1 MSAKK
6 LHLTNGDKEQITAIT
21 DTITT
26 VPTEILQNTKDHLF
40 ATLENGNPLNR
51 LIKDPET
58 QNIIGFLAVE
68 DRTDNQGNKIAY
80 LGATALLPRQ
90 QRNMKINLDEEIKKL
105 IKRAKKL

>member
-1 MSAKK
+1 MSEKR
-6 LHLTNGDKEQITAIT
+6 LNLTHNNREQITAIT

-26 VPTEILQNTKDHLF
+26 VPTELLQNTKDYLF

-51 LIKDPET
+51 LIKDPEN

-68 DRTDNQGNKIAY
+68 DRTDDQRNKIAY

-90 QRNMKINLDEEIKKL
+90 QRNMKINLDEEVQKL
-105 IKRAKKL
+105 IKRAKTF